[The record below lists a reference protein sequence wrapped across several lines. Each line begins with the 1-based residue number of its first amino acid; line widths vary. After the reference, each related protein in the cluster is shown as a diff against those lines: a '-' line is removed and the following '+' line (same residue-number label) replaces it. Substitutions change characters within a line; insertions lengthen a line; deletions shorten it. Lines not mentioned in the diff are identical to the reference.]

1 MYSFKTDCPA
11 RYSRFVLHLFTVYI
25 RITGHFRLD
34 RLVQFCYMKCYNQS
48 FIMQCAIYSNSHS
61 TDQLCFTNKK
71 DSRKLKKYRIYSE
84 NFRKWCEDFDKNLEC
99 VEYSSDNLQLILSL
113 LFPFNICYSS
123 FILLLTLSIKI
134 SIGLYIF
141 KNPFASTEKWK
152 QKAKLIGSNSEM
164 SWEELHSINVE
175 QLFRNFTK

>member
-1 MYSFKTDCPA
+1 
-11 RYSRFVLHLFTVYI
+11 
-25 RITGHFRLD
+25 
-34 RLVQFCYMKCYNQS
+34 
-48 FIMQCAIYSNSHS
+48 MQCAIYSNSHS

-141 KNPFASTEKWK
+141 KKSVRLNRKMEVEGKTNWLK
-152 QKAKLIGSNSEM
+152 QR
-164 SWEELHSINVE
+164 NVLGGTSFH
-175 QLFRNFTK
+175 QCRTTVS